1 MGRACKGMG
10 NDGTFQ
16 QAVQELHQN
25 GDWQGIIELY
35 EQGMVDT
42 NILWY
47 QPCFDAINFLRD
59 SLLHFSVK
67 SVTSVGCGTGLLE
80 WLISL
85 STG

>member
-1 MGRACKGMG
+1 M
-10 NDGTFQ
+10 F
-16 QAVQELHQN
+16 LFFI